1 MTKPKDTGRKSNYAV
16 LKEEHEQ
23 EMAEKQK
30 QIDEM
35 KEIVSAL
42 KNACEERL
50 VQAGNTRNEGRT
62 ELEVDIDPTVG
73 KISDITNIT
82 EGTRIEQLQ
91 LNAGRK
97 VNLNAYVT
105 EALFSQV
112 KFLSDE
118 SFKASPKILE
128 EAMKR
133 MGVVEEW
140 DKLQHSEDTKKEIRI
155 FLSHRRNYSKTRVG
169 LKYKGKSTF

>member
-35 KEIVSAL
+35 KEMVSAL
-42 KNACEERL
+42 KEQL

-62 ELEVDIDPTVG
+62 ELEVEIDPTVG

-140 DKLQHSEDTKKEIRI
+140 DKQQHSEDTKKEIRI

-169 LKYKGKSTF
+169 LKYKGKTTF